1 MHKSNVTI
9 SNRLALTIK
18 SGDLSNGNDCTYE
31 GCGGGITVFA
41 VPPLSQE
48 RARENSLDHQ
58 AFEAATHKTQDETR
72 KQMQGE
78 KMTPPKDLREVI
90 RYMNNYIV
98 LLEVIAGSDCPH
110 LLLVLRLRNCL
121 DREEERFEQTLDQ
134 KGL

>member
-48 RARENSLDHQ
+48 RARENSLIIKHSKLQ
-58 AFEAATHKTQDETR
+58 LTKLKMRLGSKCEVR
-72 KQMQGE
+72 K
-78 KMTPPKDLREVI
+78 
-90 RYMNNYIV
+90 
-98 LLEVIAGSDCPH
+98 
-110 LLLVLRLRNCL
+110 
-121 DREEERFEQTLDQ
+121 
-134 KGL
+134 